1 MHFNGRVS
9 LLGVEERELRIKGF
23 NAYPHSSKHYVKRV
37 LINPGS
43 KYRIKVIHPVLE
55 VCFWQLCVENLE
67 GIATATFSDTQPHTN
82 AQQTWGYVL
91 AGDRHTA
98 ELIQNLQ
105 VNSERVIPTSVRFDE
120 CEIWGFFLLSN
131 ASSSI

>member
-9 LLGVEERELRIKGF
+9 LLGVEERELRIKAC
-23 NAYPHSSKHYVKRV
+23 NVYPPASKHYVKRV

-43 KYRIKVIHPVLE
+43 KYRIKVLPPVLE
-55 VCFWQLCVENLE
+55 VCFFFGGGQLSVVNLGDLATT
-67 GIATATFSDTQPHTN
+67 GIFDTEPQTH

-98 ELIQNLQ
+98 ELIQKLK
-105 VNSERVIPTSVRFDE
+105 VNSERIIPTSVRFDK
-120 CEIWGFFLLSN
+120 W
-131 ASSSI
+131 